1 MNYAA
6 KVQFNNKPIIICD
19 LIRAKNIFITFAA
32 NFLSMQK
39 LISYPISVI
48 YYLCF
53 GFCLAIFHPIQWV
66 CLNVFGYQAH
76 KKSVDYLNFFLV
88 KCTNLVGTT
97 YKFENRELIPTGAP
111 IIFVS
116 NHQSMYDIVAMIWY
130 LRRFHCKFV
139 SKKELGSGIPS
150 VSYNL
155 RHGGSVLIDRKDPK
169 QAIPAIK
176 GLSEYIEKNNRAAVI
191 FPEGTRSKTGK
202 PKEFAQNGLKILC
215 KYAPSAYVVPVS
227 INNSWK
233 MVKFGFF
240 PVGLG
245 NHLTF
250 TIHKPLAVKD
260 YDFATI
266 MEKSEKAVVEGVKI

>member
-1 MNYAA
+1 
-6 KVQFNNKPIIICD
+6 
-19 LIRAKNIFITFAA
+19 
-32 NFLSMQK
+32 MQK
-39 LISYPISVI
+39 LISYPISII

-53 GFCLAIFHPIQWV
+53 GLTLVIFHPIQWI
-66 CLNVFGYQAH
+66 CLNLFGYQAH
-76 KKSVDYLNFFLV
+76 KKSVDYLNFFLL

-97 YKFENRELIPTGAP
+97 YKFENRDSIPQGVP
-111 IIFVS
+111 LIFVA

-139 SKKELGSGIPS
+139 SKKELGKGIPS

-155 RHGGSVLIDRKDPK
+155 RHGGGALIDRKDPK
-169 QAIPAIK
+169 QAIPEIK
-176 GLSEYIEKNNRAAVI
+176 KLSEYIENNKRSAVI

-202 PKEFAQNGLKILC
+202 PKEFAQTGLKILC
-215 KYAPSAYVVPVS
+215 KNAPSAYIVPIS

-250 TIHKPLAVKD
+250 VVHKPLKVSE
-260 YDFATI
+260 FSFPEL
-266 MEKSEKAVVEGVKI
+266 MEKTESAVVKGIQF

>member
-1 MNYAA
+1 
-6 KVQFNNKPIIICD
+6 
-19 LIRAKNIFITFAA
+19 
-32 NFLSMQK
+32 MQK
-39 LISYPISVI
+39 LISYPLSVI

-53 GFCLAIFHPIQWV
+53 GLTLVIFHPIQWV
-66 CLNVFGYQAH
+66 CLNVFGYNAH
-76 KKSVDYLNFFLV
+76 KKSVDYLNFFLL

-97 YKFENRELIPTGAP
+97 YNFENRELIPEGKP
-111 IIFVS
+111 LIFVA

-139 SKKELGSGIPS
+139 SKKELGKGIPS

-155 RHGGSVLIDRKDPK
+155 RHGGGALIDRKDPK
-169 QAIPAIK
+169 QAIPEIK
-176 GLSEYIEKNNRAAVI
+176 RLSEYIEKNKRSAVI

-202 PKEFAQNGLKILC
+202 PKEFAQTGLKILC
-215 KYAPSAYVVPVS
+215 KSAPSAYIVPIS

-233 MVKFGFF
+233 MVKYGFF

-250 TIHKPLAVKD
+250 VVHKPLKVSD
-260 YDFATI
+260 YNFPEL
-266 MEKSEKAVVEGVKI
+266 MEKTESAVVKGIKF

>member
-1 MNYAA
+1 
-6 KVQFNNKPIIICD
+6 
-19 LIRAKNIFITFAA
+19 
-32 NFLSMQK
+32 MQK

-53 GFCLAIFHPIQWV
+53 GLTLVIFHPIQWF
-66 CLNVFGYQAH
+66 CFNVFGYQAH
-76 KKSVDYLNFFLV
+76 KKSVDYLNFFLL

-97 YKFENRELIPTGAP
+97 YKFENRDSIPEGVP
-111 IIFVS
+111 LIFVA
-116 NHQSMYDIVAMIWY
+116 NHQSMYDIIAMIWF
-130 LRRFHCKFV
+130 LRRYHCKFV
-139 SKKELGSGIPS
+139 SKKELGKGIPS

-155 RHGGSVLIDRKDPK
+155 RHGGAALIDRKDPK
-169 QAIPAIK
+169 QAIPEIK
-176 GLSEYIEKNNRAAVI
+176 RLAEYIETNKRSAVI

-202 PKEFAQNGLKILC
+202 PKEFAQTGVKILC
-215 KYAPSAYVVPVS
+215 KNAPSAYIVPLS

-250 TIHKPLAVKD
+250 VVHKPLKVSEFSFPELMEMTESTVVKGIK
-260 YDFATI
+260 F
-266 MEKSEKAVVEGVKI
+266 

>member
-1 MNYAA
+1 
-6 KVQFNNKPIIICD
+6 
-19 LIRAKNIFITFAA
+19 
-32 NFLSMQK
+32 MQK

-53 GFCLAIFHPIQWV
+53 GLTLVIFHPIQWI

-76 KKSVDYLNFFLV
+76 KKSVDYLNFFLL

-97 YKFENRELIPTGAP
+97 YTVENRDSIPEGVP
-111 IIFVS
+111 LIFVA
-116 NHQSMYDIVAMIWY
+116 NHQSMYDIIAMIWY

-139 SKKELGSGIPS
+139 SKKELGKGIPS

-155 RHGGSVLIDRKDPK
+155 RHGGGALIDRKDPK
-169 QAIPAIK
+169 QAIPEIK
-176 GLSEYIEKNNRAAVI
+176 RLSEYIEKNKRSAVI

-202 PKEFAQNGLKILC
+202 PKEFAQTGIKILC
-215 KYAPSAYVVPVS
+215 KSAPSAYIVPLS

-250 TIHKPLAVKD
+250 VIHKPLKVSEHN
-260 YDFATI
+260 FPEL
-266 MEKSEKAVVEGVKI
+266 MEMTESAVVKGIKF

>member
-1 MNYAA
+1 
-6 KVQFNNKPIIICD
+6 
-19 LIRAKNIFITFAA
+19 
-32 NFLSMQK
+32 MQK

-53 GFCLAIFHPIQWV
+53 GLTLVVFHPIQWV

-88 KCTNLVGTT
+88 RCTNLVGTT
-97 YKFENRELIPTGAP
+97 YKFENLESIPKGVP
-111 IIFVS
+111 LIFVS
-116 NHQSMYDIVAMIWY
+116 NHQSMYDIIAMIWFM
-130 LRRFHCKFV
+130 RRYHCKFV

-176 GLSEYIEKNNRAAVI
+176 GLADYIEENNRSAVI
-191 FPEGTRSKTGK
+191 FPEGTRSKTGYPK
-202 PKEFAQNGLKILC
+202 PFAQSGLKILC
-215 KYAPSAYVVPVS
+215 KYAPSAYVVPIS

-245 NHLTF
+245 NRLTF
-250 TIHKPLAVKD
+250 VIHNPLKVSE
-260 YDFATI
+260 FTFEEI
-266 MEKSEKAVVEGVKI
+266 IEKAETAVVKGIKF